1 MSYNEAYQNL
11 WTGGVTISPHSWYH
25 QCTRLNTITGQQ
37 SGATLIGPDLSRYC
51 ALFCYAFKGSL
62 IGAGVSQTIPP
73 IIDSYCAFQ
82 PLILFS
88 STPLR
93 QLFATLSLLNILW
106 EESRTTSIF
115 TSGHLTVVVNGKI
128 LHDKIDVFF
137 ENSTSTLPKSMKGKL
152 SKWKLLWSS
161 QTILIHLHSR
171 FPDPDEGP
179 RPRLLVPG

>member
-1 MSYNEAYQNL
+1 MDRRGDHFPPLLVSPVYQTQHNHRSAEWCYSHWSRSIKIL
-11 WTGGVTISPHSWYH
+11 CSDWLGSW
-25 QCTRLNTITGQQ
+25 
-37 SGATLIGPDLSRYC
+37 
-51 ALFCYAFKGSL
+51 FCYALKGSI

-152 SKWKLLWSS
+152 SK
-161 QTILIHLHSR
+161 
-171 FPDPDEGP
+171 
-179 RPRLLVPG
+179 